1 MFSESFAKATFG
13 FSNVLF
19 FTFFTFNHISK
30 IVWFASDVL
39 FDLTCLTRGAER
51 VGGSTVIDVRA
62 SETAVSRIA
71 KESTR
76 RMAEFITFGTFK
88 LGAYSFVPYIFFS
101 FCTIYIILP
110 TS

>member
-19 FTFFTFNHISK
+19 FTFFTFSHIRK
-30 IVWFASDVL
+30 IASDVL
-39 FDLTCLTRGAER
+39 FDLPCLTRGAER

-71 KESTR
+71 TESTR
-76 RMAEFITFGTFK
+76 RMAER
-88 LGAYSFVPYIFFS
+88 
-101 FCTIYIILP
+101 IYGQVIW
-110 TS
+110 